1 MKKVISL
8 LMSFVMLFSIISS
21 VNLSAYAEESATSGK
36 CGDNV
41 YWKYDESSRTLTIS
55 GKGAMYDYSINNA
68 NNNAPWSGYHKN
80 ILTVKIE
87 TGVTTIGKSAFSYC
101 SSLKSVTIPDIVTT
115 IGQQAFDCCR
125 SLTSVT
131 IPDSVTIIEDGAFQC
146 CESLTNVTIGNSV
159 TTIGKYAFSECS
171 SLTSVTIPSSVTT
184 IGYMAFDECRSLT
197 NVTIPNGVT
206 TIGMFAFSYCR
217 SLTSVEIPDSV
228 TTIGKS
234 AFSVCISLT
243 SINVAS
249 GNLNYLSEDGVLFDK
264 NKSKLIQCPIGN
276 QRTEYTVPNS
286 VTTIGE
292 YAFSCCRSLT
302 SVTIPNSETIIEDGA
317 FDQCYSLISV
327 TIPDSVTTIGYR
339 AFDYCRSLT
348 SVTIPNSVKTI
359 GGWAFSDCTSL
370 TSITIPNSVTTIG
383 YWSFSHCS
391 GLTSVTIPNS
401 VTTIVEGAFFD
412 CSSLKDVYYSGS
424 EEQWKKISI
433 GSSNDELLNAK
444 IHYNSPLPE
453 QPDDG
458 TSKDY
463 IKNDFISDDKP
474 FKGKHGYCYS
484 DSYFDQPATQ
494 YNQSLATM
502 SLCLAFSTYSSKDEV
517 KNKDKNTK
525 KMLEECG
532 YGKYYE
538 QYHFNE
544 KPKRDSIGC
553 AIASKEYNGSTIIA
567 VAVRSGGYT
576 TEWASNMNIGKKDDH
591 EGFDQSAELVR
602 SYILQYINLH
612 KINSNVK
619 IWIAGYSRG
628 AAVAT
633 QTAAKLQNGVTY
645 VENGVYV
652 TKKFDKKSVYAY
664 GFATPAGAIKDNKP
678 NSSKYNNIFNI
689 IDYNDPV
696 PLVAPEQWNFARY
709 GQTRVLPFRESTD
722 SKKYNI
728 YIKQIK
734 KEMGDDWKVDD
745 FKNYLFNYILYGGNL
760 SFLSLYAIENPFN
773 KDSLGTYNRKLV
785 KGLAKYI
792 KDRNIYCSDFQSGI
806 TDAVLELMKSND
818 RNPNFGDVA
827 YATMCLTPELIVS
840 HPNLSA
846 TLAKNFSMVADVH
859 ANQKYYLYWMQL
871 MDKNYSNNLPTLFTD
886 GDFRKI
892 IVNCPVDI
900 KVYDSN
906 NTLVASIINDEPQE
920 IEDSSIVSSVDDNNQ
935 KIVYLP
941 QDEEYRV
948 EVTSR
953 EDCQTTYTIEEL
965 AGVDSDVSRVVT
977 YDSLAMKQ
985 GDTITSIINRY
996 TQDEID
1002 NVVDNGSSA
1011 NYKTKLNNQVVSSDV
1026 DVKGSEVEKYT
1037 YNVTVTS
1044 NSEECSVVGS
1054 GTFNIGEFA
1063 QVETAPADNYTF
1075 DGWYIDGKKVSSD
1088 ASYRFAVKSNVNVE
1102 AKFKSVETGGGS
1114 TDPTPTPGGGGGGGA
1129 IPAPEPTPDDT
1140 DKKDDDKKP
1149 ETKPNQS
1156 QNTSTSAT
1164 QKLSVKKLVSKKK
1177 ALVVYWNK
1185 IANVSGYQIQVA
1197 TDKKF
1202 KKTKKTVTVAKQNA
1216 IKKTV
1221 KKLKAKKK
1229 YFVRVRAYKNVDG
1242 KKVYGKW
1249 SKIKSVKTK

>member
-1 MKKVISL
+1 M
-8 LMSFVMLFSIISS
+8 
-21 VNLSAYAEESATSGK
+21 
-36 CGDNV
+36 
-41 YWKYDESSRTLTIS
+41 
-55 GKGAMYDYSINNA
+55 
-68 NNNAPWSGYHKN
+68 
-80 ILTVKIE
+80 
-87 TGVTTIGKSAFSYC
+87 
-101 SSLKSVTIPDIVTT
+101 
-115 IGQQAFDCCR
+115 
-125 SLTSVT
+125 
-131 IPDSVTIIEDGAFQC
+131 
-146 CESLTNVTIGNSV
+146 
-159 TTIGKYAFSECS
+159 
-171 SLTSVTIPSSVTT
+171 
-184 IGYMAFDECRSLT
+184 
-197 NVTIPNGVT
+197 
-206 TIGMFAFSYCR
+206 
-217 SLTSVEIPDSV
+217 
-228 TTIGKS
+228 
-234 AFSVCISLT
+234 
-243 SINVAS
+243 
-249 GNLNYLSEDGVLFDK
+249 
-264 NKSKLIQCPIGN
+264 
-276 QRTEYTVPNS
+276 
-286 VTTIGE
+286 
-292 YAFSCCRSLT
+292 
-302 SVTIPNSETIIEDGA
+302 
-317 FDQCYSLISV
+317 
-327 TIPDSVTTIGYR
+327 
-339 AFDYCRSLT
+339 
-348 SVTIPNSVKTI
+348 
-359 GGWAFSDCTSL
+359 
-370 TSITIPNSVTTIG
+370 
-383 YWSFSHCS
+383 
-391 GLTSVTIPNS
+391 
-401 VTTIVEGAFFD
+401 
-412 CSSLKDVYYSGS
+412 
-424 EEQWKKISI
+424 
-433 GSSNDELLNAK
+433 
-444 IHYNSPLPE
+444 
-453 QPDDG
+453 
-458 TSKDY
+458 
-463 IKNDFISDDKP
+463 
-474 FKGKHGYCYS
+474 
-484 DSYFDQPATQ
+484 
-494 YNQSLATM
+494 
-502 SLCLAFSTYSSKDEV
+502 
-517 KNKDKNTK
+517 
-525 KMLEECG
+525 
-532 YGKYYE
+532 
-538 QYHFNE
+538 
-544 KPKRDSIGC
+544 
-553 AIASKEYNGSTIIA
+553 
-567 VAVRSGGYT
+567 AVRSGGYT
-576 TEWASNMNIGKKDDH
+576 TEWASNLNIGKKDDH

-652 TKKFDKKSVYAY
+652 TKKFDKNSVYAY

-696 PLVAPEQWNFARY
+696 PLVAPEQWNFTRY

-734 KEMGDDWKVDD
+734 KEMGNDWKVDD

-818 RNPNFGDVA
+818 RNPNLGDVA
-827 YATMCLTPELIVS
+827 YAAMCLTPELIVS

-859 ANQKYYLYWMQL
+859 VNQKYYLYWMQL

-935 KIVYLP
+935 KVVYLP

-985 GDTITSIINRY
+985 GDTITSTINRY

-1002 NVVDNGSSA
+1002 NVVDNGSSV

-1037 YNVTVTS
+1037 YNVNVTS
-1044 NSEECSVVGS
+1044 NSEECSAVGS

-1063 QVETAPADNYTF
+1063 QVEASPADNYTF

-1129 IPAPEPTPDDT
+1129 IPAPIPDET

-1164 QKLSVKKLVSKKK
+1164 QKLRVKKLVSKRK

-1202 KKTKKTVTVAKQNA
+1202 KKNKKTVTVAKQNA
-1216 IKKTV
+1216 SKKTV

-1229 YFVRVRAYKNVDG
+1229 YFVRVRAYKTVNG
-1242 KKVYGKW
+1242 KKSYGKW

>member
-1 MKKVISL
+1 
-8 LMSFVMLFSIISS
+8 MLFSIISS
-21 VNLSAYAEESATSGK
+21 VNLSAYAGESATSGK
-36 CGDNV
+36 CGENV
-41 YWKYDESSRTLTIS
+41 YWNYDESSKTLTIS
-55 GKGAMYDYSINNA
+55 GKGAMDDYGSYDPAYSSYLYKVNNINIVI
-68 NNNAPWSGYHKN
+68 K
-80 ILTVKIE
+80 E
-87 TGVTTIGKSAFSYC
+87 GVTSVGSYAFFKHHMYC
-101 SSLKSVTIPDIVTT
+101 NNVRIPLSVTNIKK
-115 IGQQAFDCCR
+115 F
-125 SLTSVT
+125 
-131 IPDSVTIIEDGAFQC
+131 
-146 CESLTNVTIGNSV
+146 
-159 TTIGKYAFSECS
+159 
-171 SLTSVTIPSSVTT
+171 
-184 IGYMAFDECRSLT
+184 AFDEDLRVPEIDEELE
-197 NVTIPNGVT
+197 
-206 TIGMFAFSYCR
+206 MYSY
-217 SLTSVEIPDSV
+217 
-228 TTIGKS
+228 
-234 AFSVCISLT
+234 
-243 SINVAS
+243 
-249 GNLNYLSEDGVLFDK
+249 
-264 NKSKLIQCPIGN
+264 
-276 QRTEYTVPNS
+276 
-286 VTTIGE
+286 
-292 YAFSCCRSLT
+292 
-302 SVTIPNSETIIEDGA
+302 NSESLVA
-317 FDQCYSLISV
+317 YSNEYVINNVLYA
-327 TIPDSVTTIGYR
+327 G
-339 AFDYCRSLT
+339 
-348 SVTIPNSVKTI
+348 N
-359 GGWAFSDCTSL
+359 
-370 TSITIPNSVTTIG
+370 
-383 YWSFSHCS
+383 
-391 GLTSVTIPNS
+391 
-401 VTTIVEGAFFD
+401 
-412 CSSLKDVYYSGS
+412 
-424 EEQWKKISI
+424 EEQWKKINI
-433 GSSNDELLNAK
+433 DVGNETLTNAK

-463 IKNDFISDDKP
+463 IKNDFISYDKP

-484 DSYFDQPATQ
+484 DSYFDQPATK

-502 SLCLAFSTYSSKDEV
+502 SLCLAFSTYSSDNEV
-517 KNKDKNTK
+517 KNKDKNTE
-525 KMLEECG
+525 KMLKECG
-532 YGKYYE
+532 YNKYE

-544 KPKRDSIGC
+544 KPERESIGC

-576 TEWASNMNIGKKDDH
+576 AEWASNMNIGKKDDH
-591 EGFDQSAELVR
+591 EGFDQSAEIVQ
-602 SYILQYINLH
+602 SNIYEYIMENRIEG
-612 KINSNVK
+612 NVK
-619 IWIAGYSRG
+619 IWITGYSRG

-633 QTAAKLQNGVTY
+633 QTAAKLVDANGGLNY
-645 VENGVYV
+645 VN
-652 TKKFDKKSVYAY
+652 KKASFDKNAIYAY

-689 IDYNDPV
+689 IEYNDPV
-696 PLVAPEQWNFARY
+696 PLVAPEQWNFTRY

-722 SKKYNI
+722 SKKYNM
-728 YIKQIK
+728 YIKKIK

-760 SFLSLYAIENPFN
+760 AFLSLYAIENPLN

-785 KGLAKYI
+785 KGLAEYI
-792 KDRNIYCSDFQSGI
+792 KYRELYCSDLQPGI
-806 TDAVLELMKSND
+806 TDAVLELTNNND
-818 RNPNFGDVA
+818 RDPNLGDVA
-827 YATMCLTPELIVS
+827 YALVCLAPELIIS
-840 HPNLSA
+840 HPNLTA
-846 TLAKNFSMVADVH
+846 TLIKNRSIVADVH

-935 KIVYLP
+935 KVVYLP

-985 GDTITSIINRY
+985 GDTITSTIDCY

-1011 NYKTKLNNQVVSSDV
+1011 DYKTKLNNQVLSSDI

-1044 NSEECSVVGS
+1044 NNEECSAVGS

-1063 QVETAPADNYTF
+1063 QVEAVPADNYTF

-1088 ASYRFAVKSNVNVE
+1088 TSYRFAVKSNVNIE
-1102 AKFKSVETGGGS
+1102 AKFINKNSGS
-1114 TDPTPTPGGGGGGGA
+1114 SASAANTT
-1129 IPAPEPTPDDT
+1129 
-1140 DKKDDDKKP
+1140 

-1156 QNTSTSAT
+1156 QNNSTSAA
-1164 QKLSVKKLVSKKK
+1164 QKLNIKKLVSKKK
-1177 ALVVYWNK
+1177 ALAVYWNK
-1185 IANVSGYQIQVA
+1185 ITDVSGYQIQVA

-1202 KKTKKTVTVAKQNA
+1202 KKNRKTVTVAKQNA
-1216 IKKTV
+1216 SKKTV

-1229 YFVRVRAYKNVDG
+1229 YYVRVRTYKTVNG

>member
-1 MKKVISL
+1 MKKFISL
-8 LMSFVMLFSIISS
+8 LMSFVMLLS
-21 VNLSAYAEESATSGK
+21 VTARLNLTAYAETATSGK

-41 YWKYDESSRTLTIS
+41 YWNYDESSKTLTIS
-55 GKGAMYDYSINNA
+55 GTGEMYIYNNGLQGY
-68 NNNAPWSGYHKN
+68 NFAPWIGYCRD

-87 TGVTTIGKSAFSYC
+87 TGVTKIGMCAFIYC
-101 SSLKSVTIPDIVTT
+101 SSLTSVTIPNSVTE
-115 IGQQAFDCCR
+115 IDFWAFSDCS

-131 IPDSVTIIEDGAFQC
+131 IPDSVT
-146 CESLTNVTIGNSV
+146 TIGGEV
-159 TTIGKYAFSECS
+159 FS
-171 SLTSVTIPSSVTT
+171 
-184 IGYMAFDECRSLT
+184 
-197 NVTIPNGVT
+197 N
-206 TIGMFAFSYCR
+206 
-217 SLTSVEIPDSV
+217 
-228 TTIGKS
+228 
-234 AFSVCISLT
+234 CISLT
-243 SINVAS
+243 SIDVAS
-249 GNLNYLSEDGVLFDK
+249 GNLNYLSEDGVLFNK
-264 NKSKLIQCPIGN
+264 NKSTLIQYPIGN
-276 QRTEYTVPNS
+276 KRTEY
-286 VTTIGE
+286 I
-292 YAFSCCRSLT
+292 
-302 SVTIPNSETIIEDGA
+302 
-317 FDQCYSLISV
+317 
-327 TIPDSVTTIGYR
+327 
-339 AFDYCRSLT
+339 
-348 SVTIPNSVKTI
+348 
-359 GGWAFSDCTSL
+359 
-370 TSITIPNSVTTIG
+370 IPNSVTTISG
-383 YWSFSHCS
+383 YAFFNCS
-391 GLTSVTIPNS
+391 SLTSVTIPNS
-401 VTTIVEGAFFD
+401 VTTIEWDAFNR
-412 CSSLKDVYYSGS
+412 CSSLNDVYYSGS

-444 IHYNSPLPE
+444 IHYNSSLPE

-484 DSYFDQPATQ
+484 DSYFDQPATK

-502 SLCLAFSTYSSKDEV
+502 SLCLAFSTYSPDKEV
-517 KNKDKNTK
+517 KKKDKNTE
-525 KMLEECG
+525 KMLKECG
-532 YGKYYE
+532 YNKYE

-544 KPKRDSIGC
+544 KPERESIGC
-553 AIASKEYNGSTIIA
+553 AIASKEYNGNTIIA
-567 VAVRSGGYT
+567 VAVRSGGYAS
-576 TEWASNMNIGKKDDH
+576 EWASNLKLKSVGGNGKNDH
-591 EGFDQSAELVR
+591 EGFDKSSDKVE
-602 SYILQYINLH
+602 SYIMQYIQSKN
-612 KINSNVK
+612 ITGNVK
-619 IWIAGYSRG
+619 IWITGFSRG

-633 QTAAKLQNGVTY
+633 QTAAKLQNGLAYVKDGTY
-645 VENGVYV
+645 VSAE
-652 TKKFDKKSVYAY
+652 FDKNSVYAY

-689 IDYNDPV
+689 IEYNDPV
-696 PLVAPEQWNFARY
+696 PLIAPERWDYTRY

-722 SKKYNI
+722 SKKYNK

-745 FKNYLFNYILYGGNL
+745 FKSYIYNYLLGLNNPLGYVPV
-760 SFLSLYAIENPFN
+760 IEQKNN
-773 KDSLGTYNRKLV
+773 HDTLGTYNRKLIKDIS
-785 KGLAKYI
+785 KGIGSADKYYKLYQSDIMDFAAKYKGEDE
-792 KDRNIYCSDFQSGI
+792 KDKDEKDKDEKDKNKKGVDI
-806 TDAVLELMKSND
+806 TIILGQLVRLLPTAIVHSHITTTFLGNKSI
-818 RNPNFGDVA
+818 
-827 YATMCLTPELIVS
+827 L
-840 HPNLSA
+840 
-846 TLAKNFSMVADVH
+846 ADVH

-871 MDKNYSNNLPTLFTD
+871 MDKNYSNNLPVLFTD

-900 KVYDSN
+900 NVYDSN

-965 AGVDSDVSRVVT
+965 AGVNSDVSRVVT

-985 GDTITSIINRY
+985 GDTITSTINRY

-1011 NYKTKLNNQVVSSDV
+1011 DYKTKLNNQVVSSDV

-1063 QVETAPADNYTF
+1063 QVEAAPTNNYTF

-1102 AKFKSVETGGGS
+1102 AKFIKKNSGSSVS
-1114 TDPTPTPGGGGGGGA
+1114 TSNTT
-1129 IPAPEPTPDDT
+1129 
-1140 DKKDDDKKP
+1140 
-1149 ETKPNQS
+1149 ETKPNQT
-1156 QNTSTSAT
+1156 QNNSTSAT
-1164 QKLSVKKLVSKKK
+1164 QKLRVKKLVSKRK

-1202 KKTKKTVTVAKQNA
+1202 KKNKKTVTIAKQNA
-1216 IKKTV
+1216 SKKIV

-1229 YFVRVRAYKNVDG
+1229 YFVRVRAYKIVNG
-1242 KKVYGKW
+1242 KKSYGKW

>member
-1 MKKVISL
+1 MKKFISL
-8 LMSFVMLFSIISS
+8 FMAFVMLFSIISS
-21 VNLSAYAEESATSGK
+21 VNLSAYAGESATSGK

-41 YWKYDESSRTLTIS
+41 YWSYDSTTNTLTIS
-55 GKGAMYDYSINNA
+55 GKGAMDDYGSYDPAYSSYLYKANNIDIVIKEGVTSIGSQAFYNHMHCNNVRIPLSVTNIKKFAFHEDLRVPGIDELEMYSYNSESLVAYSNEYVINNVLYA
-68 NNNAPWSGYHKN
+68 
-80 ILTVKIE
+80 
-87 TGVTTIGKSAFSYC
+87 
-101 SSLKSVTIPDIVTT
+101 
-115 IGQQAFDCCR
+115 
-125 SLTSVT
+125 
-131 IPDSVTIIEDGAFQC
+131 
-146 CESLTNVTIGNSV
+146 GN
-159 TTIGKYAFSECS
+159 
-171 SLTSVTIPSSVTT
+171 
-184 IGYMAFDECRSLT
+184 
-197 NVTIPNGVT
+197 
-206 TIGMFAFSYCR
+206 
-217 SLTSVEIPDSV
+217 
-228 TTIGKS
+228 
-234 AFSVCISLT
+234 
-243 SINVAS
+243 
-249 GNLNYLSEDGVLFDK
+249 
-264 NKSKLIQCPIGN
+264 
-276 QRTEYTVPNS
+276 
-286 VTTIGE
+286 
-292 YAFSCCRSLT
+292 
-302 SVTIPNSETIIEDGA
+302 
-317 FDQCYSLISV
+317 
-327 TIPDSVTTIGYR
+327 
-339 AFDYCRSLT
+339 
-348 SVTIPNSVKTI
+348 
-359 GGWAFSDCTSL
+359 
-370 TSITIPNSVTTIG
+370 
-383 YWSFSHCS
+383 
-391 GLTSVTIPNS
+391 
-401 VTTIVEGAFFD
+401 
-412 CSSLKDVYYSGS
+412 
-424 EEQWKKISI
+424 EEQWKKINI
-433 GSSNDELLNAK
+433 DVGNETLTNAK

-463 IKNDFISDDKP
+463 IKNDFISDYKP

-484 DSYFDQPATQ
+484 DSYFDQPATK

-502 SLCLAFSTYSSKDEV
+502 SLCLAFSTYSPDDEV
-517 KNKDKNTK
+517 KNKDKNTE

-532 YGKYYE
+532 YDKYE

-544 KPKRDSIGC
+544 KPERESIGC

-567 VAVRSGGYT
+567 VAVRSGGYAA
-576 TEWASNMNIGKKDDH
+576 EWASNLKLKSVGGNGKADH
-591 EGFDQSAELVR
+591 EGFDKSSDKVEA
-602 SYILQYINLH
+602 YIMQYIQSKN
-612 KINSNVK
+612 ITGNVK
-619 IWIAGYSRG
+619 IWITGFSRG

-633 QTAAKLQNGVTY
+633 QTAAKLQNGLAYVKDGTY
-645 VENGVYV
+645 VIAE
-652 TKKFDKKSVYAY
+652 FDKNSVYAY

-689 IDYNDPV
+689 IEYNDPV
-696 PLVAPEQWNFARY
+696 PLIAPEKWDYTRY

-722 SKKYNI
+722 SKKYNK

-745 FKNYLFNYILYGGNL
+745 FKNYFGVLI
-760 SFLSLYAIENPFN
+760 NPLN
-773 KDSLGTYNRKLV
+773 KDTLGTYNRKLV
-785 KGLAKYI
+785 KAISKGIGSADKYYKLYQSDIMDFAAKYKGEDE
-792 KDRNIYCSDFQSGI
+792 KDKDEKDKDKKDEDKKGVDITIILGQLVRLLPTAIVHRNI
-806 TDAVLELMKSND
+806 TTTLVENKSI
-818 RNPNFGDVA
+818 
-827 YATMCLTPELIVS
+827 L
-840 HPNLSA
+840 
-846 TLAKNFSMVADVH
+846 ADVH

-871 MDKNYSNNLPTLFTD
+871 MDKNYSNNLPPLFTD

-965 AGVDSDVSRVVT
+965 AGVNSDVSRVVT

-985 GDTITSIINRY
+985 GDTITSTINRY

-1044 NSEECSVVGS
+1044 NSEDCSVFGS

-1063 QVETAPADNYTF
+1063 QVEVAPANNYTF

-1114 TDPTPTPGGGGGGGA
+1114 TDPTPTPGGGGGA

-1164 QKLSVKKLVSKKK
+1164 QKLRVKKLVSKRK

-1202 KKTKKTVTVAKQNA
+1202 KKNKKTVTVAKQNA
-1216 IKKTV
+1216 SKKTV

-1229 YFVRVRAYKNVDG
+1229 YFVRVRVYKTVND
-1242 KKVYGKW
+1242 KKSYGKW
-1249 SKIKSVKTK
+1249 SKVKSVKTK

>member
-1 MKKVISL
+1 MKRAISL
-8 LMSFVMLFSIISS
+8 LMSFVMLFSVISS

-41 YWKYDESSRTLTIS
+41 YWSYDSTTDTLTIS
-55 GKGAMYDYSINNA
+55 GKGAMNEYNEYD
-68 NNNAPWSGYHKN
+68 APWRVYRQN

-87 TGVTTIGKSAFSYC
+87 TGVTTIENNPFYYC
-101 SSLKSVTIPDIVTT
+101 SSLTNINVASGNLNYSSKDGVLFNKNKSTLIQYPIGNQRTEYTIPNSVKT
-115 IGQQAFDCCR
+115 IERNAFEGCS

-131 IPDSVTIIEDGAFQC
+131 IPDSVTTIGHAAFSNC
-146 CESLTNVTIGNSV
+146 SSLTSVTIPNSVTTIGNETFYLCNSLTSVTIPNSV
-159 TTIGKYAFSECS
+159 TTIGKYAFTWCS
-171 SLTSVTIPSSVTT
+171 SLTSI
-184 IGYMAFDECRSLT
+184 D
-197 NVTIPNGVT
+197 
-206 TIGMFAFSYCR
+206 
-217 SLTSVEIPDSV
+217 
-228 TTIGKS
+228 
-234 AFSVCISLT
+234 
-243 SINVAS
+243 VAS
-249 GNLNYLSEDGVLFDK
+249 GNLNYSSKDGVLFNK
-264 NKSKLIQCPIGN
+264 NKSTLIQYPIGN

-286 VTTIGE
+286 VTTIGVK
-292 YAFSCCRSLT
+292 AFFDCMSLT
-302 SVTIPNSETIIEDGA
+302 NVTLPN
-317 FDQCYSLISV
+317 
-327 TIPDSVTTIGYR
+327 SVTTIELY
-339 AFDYCRSLT
+339 AFFNCSSLT
-348 SVTIPNSVKTI
+348 NV
-359 GGWAFSDCTSL
+359 
-370 TSITIPNSVTTIG
+370 TIPNSVTTIG
-383 YWSFSHCS
+383 EY
-391 GLTSVTIPNS
+391 
-401 VTTIVEGAFFD
+401 AFYP
-412 CSSLKDVYYSGS
+412 CIGLKDVYYSGS

-433 GSSNDELLNAK
+433 GEYNEPLTNAT

-484 DSYFDQPATQ
+484 DSYFDQPATK

-576 TEWASNMNIGKKDDH
+576 TEWASNLNIGKKDDH

-652 TKKFDKKSVYAY
+652 TKKFDKNSVYAY

-696 PLVAPEQWNFARY
+696 PLVAPEQWNFTRY

-734 KEMGDDWKVDD
+734 KEMGNDWKVDD

-818 RNPNFGDVA
+818 RNPNLGDVA
-827 YATMCLTPELIVS
+827 YAAMCLTPELIVS

-859 ANQKYYLYWMQL
+859 VNQKYYLYWMQL

-935 KIVYLP
+935 KVVYLP

-985 GDTITSIINRY
+985 GDTITSTINRY

-1002 NVVDNGSSA
+1002 NVVDNGSSV

-1037 YNVTVTS
+1037 YNVNVTS
-1044 NSEECSVVGS
+1044 NSEECSAVGS

-1063 QVETAPADNYTF
+1063 QVEASPADNYTF

-1129 IPAPEPTPDDT
+1129 IPAPIPDET

-1164 QKLSVKKLVSKKK
+1164 QKLRVKKLVSKRK

-1202 KKTKKTVTVAKQNA
+1202 KKNKKTVIVAKQNA
-1216 IKKTV
+1216 SKKTV

-1229 YFVRVRAYKNVDG
+1229 YFVRVRGYKTVNG
-1242 KKVYGKW
+1242 KKSYGKW

>member
-1 MKKVISL
+1 MKRAISL
-8 LMSFVMLFSIISS
+8 LMSFVMLFSVISS
-21 VNLSAYAEESATSGK
+21 VNLSAYASSGT

-41 YWKYDESSRTLTIS
+41 YWDYDESSKTLTIS
-55 GKGAMYDYSINNA
+55 GTGAMDDYFYKDVSYST
-68 NNNAPWSGYHKN
+68 APWFGYHKN

-87 TGVTTIGKSAFSYC
+87 TGVT
-101 SSLKSVTIPDIVTT
+101 
-115 IGQQAFDCCR
+115 R
-125 SLTSVT
+125 
-131 IPDSVTIIEDGAFQC
+131 
-146 CESLTNVTIGNSV
+146 
-159 TTIGKYAFSECS
+159 
-171 SLTSVTIPSSVTT
+171 
-184 IGYMAFDECRSLT
+184 
-197 NVTIPNGVT
+197 
-206 TIGMFAFSYCR
+206 
-217 SLTSVEIPDSV
+217 
-228 TTIGKS
+228 
-234 AFSVCISLT
+234 
-243 SINVAS
+243 
-249 GNLNYLSEDGVLFDK
+249 
-264 NKSKLIQCPIGN
+264 
-276 QRTEYTVPNS
+276 
-286 VTTIGE
+286 IGE
-292 YAFSCCRSLT
+292 YAFSRC
-302 SVTIPNSETIIEDGA
+302 G
-317 FDQCYSLISV
+317 
-327 TIPDSVTTIGYR
+327 
-339 AFDYCRSLT
+339 LT
-348 SVTIPNSVKTI
+348 SVTIPNSVTI
-359 GGWAFSDCTSL
+359 IGDDAFYNCSSL
-370 TSITIPNSVTTIG
+370 TSIDVASGNSNYSSKDGVLFNKGNSILIQYPMGNKRTEYTIPNSVTTIG
-383 YWSFSHCS
+383 DGAFWDCDS
-391 GLTSVTIPNS
+391 LTSVTIPNS
-401 VTTIVEGAFFD
+401 VTTIGYGAFES
-412 CSSLKDVYYSGS
+412 CSSLTSVTIPNSVKKIWGSAFYHCDSLTSVTIPNSVTTIGYGAFESCSSLTSVTIPNSVKKIGESAFYHCDSLSDVYYSGS
-424 EEQWKKISI
+424 EEQWKKILI
-433 GSSNDELLNAK
+433 GNYNEPLTNAT
-444 IHYNSPLPE
+444 IHYNSSLPG

-696 PLVAPEQWNFARY
+696 PLVAPEQWNFTRY

-728 YIKQIK
+728 YINQIK

-827 YATMCLTPELIVS
+827 YAAMCLTPELIVS

-1129 IPAPEPTPDDT
+1129 IPAPIPDET
-1140 DKKDDDKKP
+1140 DKKDDNKKP

-1164 QKLSVKKLVSKKK
+1164 QKLRVKKLVSKRK

-1202 KKTKKTVTVAKQNA
+1202 KKNKKTVTVAKQNA
-1216 IKKTV
+1216 SKKTV

-1229 YFVRVRAYKNVDG
+1229 YFVRVRAYKIVDG
-1242 KKVYGKW
+1242 KKSYGKW

>member
-8 LMSFVMLFSIISS
+8 LMSFVMLFSVISS

-131 IPDSVTIIEDGAFQC
+131 IPDSVTIIEDGAFRC

-184 IGYMAFDECRSLT
+184 IGYMAFDECSSLT

-433 GSSNDELLNAK
+433 GDHNDELLNAK

-696 PLVAPEQWNFARY
+696 PLVAPEQWNFTRY

-827 YATMCLTPELIVS
+827 YAAMCLTPELIVS

-859 ANQKYYLYWMQL
+859 VNQKYYLYWMQL

-1156 QNTSTSAT
+1156 QKTSTSAT
-1164 QKLSVKKLVSKKK
+1164 QKLRVKKLVSKKK
-1177 ALVVYWNK
+1177 AIVVYWNK
-1185 IANVSGYQIQVA
+1185 VSGVDGYLIQLA

-1202 KKTKKTVTVAKQNA
+1202 KKNRKSLIVAKQNA
-1216 IKKTV
+1216 SKKTV

-1229 YFVRVRAYKNVDG
+1229 YFVRVRAYKTVNG
-1242 KKVYGKW
+1242 KKSYGKW

>member
-1 MKKVISL
+1 MKRAISL
-8 LMSFVMLFSIISS
+8 LMSFVMLFSVISS

-41 YWKYDESSRTLTIS
+41 YWSYDSTTDTLTIS
-55 GKGAMYDYSINNA
+55 GKGAMNEYNEYD
-68 NNNAPWSGYHKN
+68 APWRVYRQN

-87 TGVTTIGKSAFSYC
+87 TGVTTIENNPFYYC
-101 SSLKSVTIPDIVTT
+101 SSLTNINVASGNLNYSSKDGVLFNKNKSTLIQYPIGNQRTEYTIPNSVKT
-115 IGQQAFDCCR
+115 IERNAFEGCS

-131 IPDSVTIIEDGAFQC
+131 IPDSVTTIGHAAFSNC
-146 CESLTNVTIGNSV
+146 SSLTSVTIPNSVTTIGNETFYLCNSLTSVTIPNSV
-159 TTIGKYAFSECS
+159 TTIGKYAFTWCS
-171 SLTSVTIPSSVTT
+171 SLTSI
-184 IGYMAFDECRSLT
+184 D
-197 NVTIPNGVT
+197 
-206 TIGMFAFSYCR
+206 
-217 SLTSVEIPDSV
+217 
-228 TTIGKS
+228 
-234 AFSVCISLT
+234 
-243 SINVAS
+243 VAS
-249 GNLNYLSEDGVLFDK
+249 GNLNYSSKDGVLFNK
-264 NKSKLIQCPIGN
+264 NKSTLIQYPIGN

-286 VTTIGE
+286 VTTIGVK
-292 YAFSCCRSLT
+292 AFFDCMSLT
-302 SVTIPNSETIIEDGA
+302 NVTLPN
-317 FDQCYSLISV
+317 
-327 TIPDSVTTIGYR
+327 SVTTIELY
-339 AFDYCRSLT
+339 AFFNCSSLT
-348 SVTIPNSVKTI
+348 NV
-359 GGWAFSDCTSL
+359 
-370 TSITIPNSVTTIG
+370 TIPNSVTTIG
-383 YWSFSHCS
+383 EY
-391 GLTSVTIPNS
+391 
-401 VTTIVEGAFFD
+401 AFYP
-412 CSSLKDVYYSGS
+412 CIGLKDVYYSGS

-433 GSSNDELLNAK
+433 GEYNEPLTNAT
-444 IHYNSPLPE
+444 IHYNSSLPE

-576 TEWASNMNIGKKDDH
+576 TEWASNLNIGKKDDH

-652 TKKFDKKSVYAY
+652 TKKFDKNSVYAY

-696 PLVAPEQWNFARY
+696 PLVAPEQWNFTRY

-734 KEMGDDWKVDD
+734 KEMGNDWKVDD

-818 RNPNFGDVA
+818 RNPNLGDVA
-827 YATMCLTPELIVS
+827 YAAMCLTPELIVS

-859 ANQKYYLYWMQL
+859 VNQKYYLYWMQL

-935 KIVYLP
+935 KVVYLP

-985 GDTITSIINRY
+985 GDTITSTINRY

-1002 NVVDNGSSA
+1002 NVVDNGSSV

-1037 YNVTVTS
+1037 YNVNVTS
-1044 NSEECSVVGS
+1044 NSEECSAVGS

-1063 QVETAPADNYTF
+1063 QVEASPADNYTF
-1075 DGWYIDGKKVSSD
+1075 DGWYIDSKKVSSD

-1129 IPAPEPTPDDT
+1129 IPAPIPDET
-1140 DKKDDDKKP
+1140 DKKDDNKKP

-1164 QKLSVKKLVSKKK
+1164 QKLRVKKLVSKKK

-1185 IANVSGYQIQVA
+1185 IVNVSGYQIQVA

-1202 KKTKKTVTVAKQNA
+1202 KKNKKTVTVAKQNA
-1216 IKKTV
+1216 SKKTV

-1229 YFVRVRAYKNVDG
+1229 YFVRVRAYKTVNG
-1242 KKVYGKW
+1242 KKSYGKW
-1249 SKIKSVKTK
+1249 SKMKSVKTK

>member
-1 MKKVISL
+1 MKKFISL
-8 LMSFVMLFSIISS
+8 FMAFVMLLS
-21 VNLSAYAEESATSGK
+21 VTAGLNLTAYAETATSGK

-41 YWKYDESSRTLTIS
+41 YWSYDSTTNTLTIS
-55 GKGAMYDYSINNA
+55 GKGAMDDYGSHDPAYSSYLYKPNSIDIVIKEGVTSIGSHAFYNHMHCNNVRIPLSVTNIKKFAFHEDLRVPEMDEELEMYSYNSESLVAYSNEYVINNVLYA
-68 NNNAPWSGYHKN
+68 
-80 ILTVKIE
+80 
-87 TGVTTIGKSAFSYC
+87 
-101 SSLKSVTIPDIVTT
+101 
-115 IGQQAFDCCR
+115 
-125 SLTSVT
+125 
-131 IPDSVTIIEDGAFQC
+131 
-146 CESLTNVTIGNSV
+146 GN
-159 TTIGKYAFSECS
+159 
-171 SLTSVTIPSSVTT
+171 
-184 IGYMAFDECRSLT
+184 
-197 NVTIPNGVT
+197 
-206 TIGMFAFSYCR
+206 
-217 SLTSVEIPDSV
+217 
-228 TTIGKS
+228 
-234 AFSVCISLT
+234 
-243 SINVAS
+243 
-249 GNLNYLSEDGVLFDK
+249 
-264 NKSKLIQCPIGN
+264 
-276 QRTEYTVPNS
+276 
-286 VTTIGE
+286 
-292 YAFSCCRSLT
+292 
-302 SVTIPNSETIIEDGA
+302 
-317 FDQCYSLISV
+317 
-327 TIPDSVTTIGYR
+327 
-339 AFDYCRSLT
+339 
-348 SVTIPNSVKTI
+348 
-359 GGWAFSDCTSL
+359 
-370 TSITIPNSVTTIG
+370 
-383 YWSFSHCS
+383 
-391 GLTSVTIPNS
+391 
-401 VTTIVEGAFFD
+401 
-412 CSSLKDVYYSGS
+412 
-424 EEQWKKISI
+424 EEQWKKIGI
-433 GSSNDELLNAK
+433 DVGNETLTNAK

-484 DSYFDQPATQ
+484 DSYFDQSATK

-502 SLCLAFSTYSSKDEV
+502 SLCLAFSTYSPDDEV
-517 KNKDKNTK
+517 KNKDNNTE
-525 KMLEECG
+525 KMLKECG
-532 YGKYYE
+532 YKKYE

-544 KPKRDSIGC
+544 KPERESIGC
-553 AIASKEYNGSTIIA
+553 AIASKEYNGNTIIA
-567 VAVRSGGYT
+567 VAVRSGGYAA
-576 TEWASNMNIGKKDDH
+576 EWASNLKLKSVDGNGKNDH
-591 EGFDQSAELVR
+591 EGFDKSSDKVE
-602 SYILQYINLH
+602 SYIMQYIQSKN
-612 KINSNVK
+612 ITGNVK
-619 IWIAGYSRG
+619 IWITGFSRG

-633 QTAAKLQNGVTY
+633 QTAAKLQNGLAYVKDGTY
-645 VENGVYV
+645 VSAE
-652 TKKFDKKSVYAY
+652 FDKNSVYAY

-689 IDYNDPV
+689 IEYNDPV
-696 PLVAPEQWNFARY
+696 PLIAPERWDYTRY

-722 SKKYNI
+722 SKKYNK

-745 FKNYLFNYILYGGNL
+745 FKSYIYNYLLGLNNPLGYVPV
-760 SFLSLYAIENPFN
+760 IEQKNN
-773 KDSLGTYNRKLV
+773 HDTLGTYNRKLIKDIS
-785 KGLAKYI
+785 KGIGSADKYYKLYQSDIMDFAAKYKGEDE
-792 KDRNIYCSDFQSGI
+792 KDKDEKDKDEKDKNKKGVDI
-806 TDAVLELMKSND
+806 TIILGQLVRLLPTAIVHSHITTTFLGNKSI
-818 RNPNFGDVA
+818 
-827 YATMCLTPELIVS
+827 L
-840 HPNLSA
+840 
-846 TLAKNFSMVADVH
+846 ADVH

-871 MDKNYSNNLPTLFTD
+871 MDKNYSNNLPVLFTD

-935 KIVYLP
+935 KVVYLP

-985 GDTITSIINRY
+985 GDTITSTINRY

-1011 NYKTKLNNQVVSSDV
+1011 DYKTKLNNQVVSSDV
-1026 DVKGSEVEKYT
+1026 DAKGSEVEKYT

-1044 NSEECSVVGS
+1044 NSEDCSAVGS

-1063 QVETAPADNYTF
+1063 QVEAVPADNYTF

-1088 ASYRFAVKSNVNVE
+1088 ASYRFAVKSNVNIE
-1102 AKFKSVETGGGS
+1102 AKFKSVETGGS
-1114 TDPTPTPGGGGGGGA
+1114 TGGGGTSSSSVPNG
-1129 IPAPEPTPDDT
+1129 T
-1140 DKKDDDKKP
+1140 DKKDDETKP

-1185 IANVSGYQIQVA
+1185 IADVSGYQIQVA

-1202 KKTKKTVTVAKQNA
+1202 KKNKKTVTVAKQNA
-1216 IKKTV
+1216 SKKTV

-1242 KKVYGKW
+1242 KKSYGKW

>member
-1 MKKVISL
+1 MKRAISL
-8 LMSFVMLFSIISS
+8 LMSFVMLFSVISS

-41 YWKYDESSRTLTIS
+41 YWSYDSTTDTLTIS
-55 GKGAMYDYSINNA
+55 GKGAMNEYNEYD
-68 NNNAPWSGYHKN
+68 APWRVYRQN

-87 TGVTTIGKSAFSYC
+87 TGVTTIENNPFYYC
-101 SSLKSVTIPDIVTT
+101 SSLTNINVASGNLNYSSKDGVLFNKNKSTLIQYPIGNQRTEYTIPNSVKT
-115 IGQQAFDCCR
+115 IERNAFEGCS

-131 IPDSVTIIEDGAFQC
+131 IPDSVTTIGHAAFSNC
-146 CESLTNVTIGNSV
+146 SSLTSVTIPNSVTTIGNETFYLCNSLTSVTIPNSV
-159 TTIGKYAFSECS
+159 TTIGKYAFTWCS
-171 SLTSVTIPSSVTT
+171 SLTSI
-184 IGYMAFDECRSLT
+184 D
-197 NVTIPNGVT
+197 
-206 TIGMFAFSYCR
+206 
-217 SLTSVEIPDSV
+217 
-228 TTIGKS
+228 
-234 AFSVCISLT
+234 
-243 SINVAS
+243 VAS
-249 GNLNYLSEDGVLFDK
+249 GNLNYSSKDGVLFNK
-264 NKSKLIQCPIGN
+264 NKSTLIQYPIGN

-286 VTTIGE
+286 VTTIGVK
-292 YAFSCCRSLT
+292 AFFDCMSLT
-302 SVTIPNSETIIEDGA
+302 NVTLPN
-317 FDQCYSLISV
+317 
-327 TIPDSVTTIGYR
+327 SVTTIELY
-339 AFDYCRSLT
+339 AFFNCSSLT
-348 SVTIPNSVKTI
+348 NV
-359 GGWAFSDCTSL
+359 
-370 TSITIPNSVTTIG
+370 TIPNSVTTIG
-383 YWSFSHCS
+383 EY
-391 GLTSVTIPNS
+391 
-401 VTTIVEGAFFD
+401 AFYP
-412 CSSLKDVYYSGS
+412 CIGLKDVYYSGS

-433 GSSNDELLNAK
+433 GEYNEPLTNAT
-444 IHYNSPLPE
+444 IHYNSSLPE

-576 TEWASNMNIGKKDDH
+576 TEWASNLNIGKKDDH

-652 TKKFDKKSVYAY
+652 TKKFDKNSVYAY

-696 PLVAPEQWNFARY
+696 PLVAPEQWNFTRY

-734 KEMGDDWKVDD
+734 KEMGNDWKVDD

-818 RNPNFGDVA
+818 RNPNLGDVA
-827 YATMCLTPELIVS
+827 YAAMCLTPELIVS

-859 ANQKYYLYWMQL
+859 VNQKYYLYWMQL

-935 KIVYLP
+935 KVVYLP

-985 GDTITSIINRY
+985 GDTITSTINRY

-1002 NVVDNGSSA
+1002 NVVDNGSSV

-1037 YNVTVTS
+1037 YNVNVTS
-1044 NSEECSVVGS
+1044 NSEECSAVGS

-1063 QVETAPADNYTF
+1063 QVEASPADNYTF
-1075 DGWYIDGKKVSSD
+1075 DGWYIDSKKVSSD

-1129 IPAPEPTPDDT
+1129 IPAPIPDET
-1140 DKKDDDKKP
+1140 DKKDDNKKP

-1164 QKLSVKKLVSKKK
+1164 QKLRVKKLVSKKK

-1185 IANVSGYQIQVA
+1185 IVNVSGYQIQVA

-1202 KKTKKTVTVAKQNA
+1202 KKNKKTVTVAKQNA
-1216 IKKTV
+1216 SKKTV

-1229 YFVRVRAYKNVDG
+1229 YFVRVRAYKTVNG
-1242 KKVYGKW
+1242 KKSYGKW

>member
-1 MKKVISL
+1 MKRAISL
-8 LMSFVMLFSIISS
+8 LMSFVMLFSVISS
-21 VNLSAYAEESATSGK
+21 VNLSAYASSGK
-36 CGDNV
+36 CGNNV
-41 YWKYDESSRTLTIS
+41 YCSYDSTTNTLTIS
-55 GKGAMYDYSINNA
+55 GSGAMYNYRSYDNEPWHGYSEYI
-68 NNNAPWSGYHKN
+68 S
-80 ILTVKIE
+80 TVEIE
-87 TGVTTIGKSAFSYC
+87 TGVTTIGKWAFNWC
-101 SSLKSVTIPDIVTT
+101 KNLTSVTIPNSVTT
-115 IGQQAFDCCR
+115 IGESAFWYCS

-131 IPDSVTIIEDGAFQC
+131 IPDSVT
-146 CESLTNVTIGNSV
+146 TIGDA
-159 TTIGKYAFSECS
+159 AFNNCI
-171 SLTSVTIPSSVTT
+171 SLTSVTIPDSVTT
-184 IGYMAFDECRSLT
+184 IEEGAFYNC
-197 NVTIPNGVT
+197 N
-206 TIGMFAFSYCR
+206 
-217 SLTSVEIPDSV
+217 SLTSVTIPDSV
-228 TTIGKS
+228 TTIGDA
-234 AFSVCISLT
+234 AFWYCSSLT

-249 GNLNYLSEDGVLFDK
+249 GNSYYSSKDGVLFDK
-264 NKSKLIQCPIGN
+264 NKSKLIQYPAGN
-276 QRTEYTVPNS
+276 KRTEYTISNS

-292 YAFSCCRSLT
+292 QAFYECS
-302 SVTIPNSETIIEDGA
+302 
-317 FDQCYSLISV
+317 
-327 TIPDSVTTIGYR
+327 
-339 AFDYCRSLT
+339 SLT
-348 SVTIPNSVKTI
+348 SVTIPNSV
-359 GGWAFSDCTSL
+359 
-370 TSITIPNSVTTIG
+370 TSIQ
-383 YWSFSHCS
+383 YR
-391 GLTSVTIPNS
+391 
-401 VTTIVEGAFFD
+401 AFDD
-412 CSSLKDVYYSGS
+412 CSCLKDVYYSGS

-433 GSSNDELLNAK
+433 GDHNDELLNAK

-696 PLVAPEQWNFARY
+696 PLVAPEQWNFTRY

-722 SKKYNI
+722 FKKYNI

-827 YATMCLTPELIVS
+827 YAAMCLTPELIVS

-859 ANQKYYLYWMQL
+859 VNQKYYLYWMQL

-985 GDTITSIINRY
+985 GDTITSTINRY

-1156 QNTSTSAT
+1156 QKTSTSAT
-1164 QKLSVKKLVSKKK
+1164 QKLRVKKLVSKKK
-1177 ALVVYWNK
+1177 AIVVYWNK
-1185 IANVSGYQIQVA
+1185 VSGVDGYLIQLA

-1202 KKTKKTVTVAKQNA
+1202 KKNRKSLIVAKQNA
-1216 IKKTV
+1216 SKKTV

-1229 YFVRVRAYKNVDG
+1229 YFVRVRAYKIVNG
-1242 KKVYGKW
+1242 KKSYGKW

>member
-1 MKKVISL
+1 MKRAISL
-8 LMSFVMLFSIISS
+8 LMSFVMLFSVISS
-21 VNLSAYAEESATSGK
+21 VNLSAYASSGK
-36 CGDNV
+36 CGNNV
-41 YWKYDESSRTLTIS
+41 YCSYDSTTNTLTIS
-55 GKGAMYDYSINNA
+55 GSGAMYNYRSYDNEPWHGYSEYI
-68 NNNAPWSGYHKN
+68 S
-80 ILTVKIE
+80 TVEIE
-87 TGVTTIGKSAFSYC
+87 TGVTTIGKWAFNWC
-101 SSLKSVTIPDIVTT
+101 KNLTSVTIPNSVTT
-115 IGQQAFDCCR
+115 IGESAFWYCS

-131 IPDSVTIIEDGAFQC
+131 IPDSVT
-146 CESLTNVTIGNSV
+146 TIGDA
-159 TTIGKYAFSECS
+159 AFNNCI
-171 SLTSVTIPSSVTT
+171 SLTSVTIPDSVTT
-184 IGYMAFDECRSLT
+184 IEEGAFYNC
-197 NVTIPNGVT
+197 N
-206 TIGMFAFSYCR
+206 
-217 SLTSVEIPDSV
+217 SLTSVTIPDSV
-228 TTIGKS
+228 TTIGDA
-234 AFSVCISLT
+234 AFWYCSSLT

-249 GNLNYLSEDGVLFDK
+249 GNSYYSSKDGVLFDK
-264 NKSKLIQCPIGN
+264 NKSKLIQYPAGN
-276 QRTEYTVPNS
+276 KRTEYTISNS

-292 YAFSCCRSLT
+292 QAFYECS
-302 SVTIPNSETIIEDGA
+302 
-317 FDQCYSLISV
+317 
-327 TIPDSVTTIGYR
+327 
-339 AFDYCRSLT
+339 SLT
-348 SVTIPNSVKTI
+348 SVTIPNSV
-359 GGWAFSDCTSL
+359 
-370 TSITIPNSVTTIG
+370 TSIQ
-383 YWSFSHCS
+383 YR
-391 GLTSVTIPNS
+391 
-401 VTTIVEGAFFD
+401 AFDD
-412 CSSLKDVYYSGS
+412 CSCLKDVYYSGS

-433 GSSNDELLNAK
+433 GDHNDELLNAK

-696 PLVAPEQWNFARY
+696 PLVAPEQWNFTRY

-827 YATMCLTPELIVS
+827 YAAMCLTPELIVS

-859 ANQKYYLYWMQL
+859 VNQKYYLYWMQL

-1156 QNTSTSAT
+1156 QKTSTSAT
-1164 QKLSVKKLVSKKK
+1164 QKLRVKKLVSKKK
-1177 ALVVYWNK
+1177 AIVVYWNK
-1185 IANVSGYQIQVA
+1185 VSGVDGYLIQLA

-1202 KKTKKTVTVAKQNA
+1202 KKNRKSLIVAKQNA
-1216 IKKTV
+1216 SKKTV

-1229 YFVRVRAYKNVDG
+1229 YFVRVRAYKTVNG
-1242 KKVYGKW
+1242 KKSYGKW